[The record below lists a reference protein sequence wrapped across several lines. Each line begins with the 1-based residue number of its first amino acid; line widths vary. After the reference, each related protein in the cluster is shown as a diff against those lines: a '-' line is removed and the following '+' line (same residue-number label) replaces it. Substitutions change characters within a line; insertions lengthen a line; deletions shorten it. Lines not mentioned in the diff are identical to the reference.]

1 MKHLFTTFVGIL
13 FVALVFSVQ
22 TAKAQEDMGRLIQQ
36 LEEHSDVFVKSLDTA
51 LDASEFNGTRTE
63 DEIHEYVKRFEDATD
78 KLKDNH
84 GDNKS
89 NKVAATEVLE
99 RARTINTF
107 LKNHSMGDT
116 VATDWNTIKIDLVRI
131 ATAYKLKTDM

>member
-1 MKHLFTTFVGIL
+1 MHVLYVTASLPYSAGETYIVG
-13 FVALVFSVQ
+13 
-22 TAKAQEDMGRLIQQ
+22 
-36 LEEHSDVFVKSLDTA
+36 
-51 LDASEFNGTRTE
+51 
-63 DEIHEYVKRFEDATD
+63 
-78 KLKDNH
+78 
-84 GDNKS
+84 
-89 NKVAATEVLE
+89 EVLE